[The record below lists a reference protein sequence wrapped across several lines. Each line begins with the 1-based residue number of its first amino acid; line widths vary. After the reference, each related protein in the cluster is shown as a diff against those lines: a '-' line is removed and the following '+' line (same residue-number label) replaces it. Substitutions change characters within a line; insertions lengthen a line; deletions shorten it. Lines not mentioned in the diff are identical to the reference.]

1 MTNFFQNKKF
11 HIIFIS
17 ILSLNYI
24 LPLIFFGKVSLFWHD
39 TLDSEI
45 PSNYVLGSV
54 LGGNFESIK
63 ILLNGEIKIEYLR
76 RLFQPFS
83 IFYTIFNLEL
93 AYWII
98 DILVRLTSYFSFYI
112 LAKKISKDKLIS
124 CLLAALY
131 VGFNLRSQDGFGIAI
146 MPYIIYLISFK
157 PKIKYRD
164 FLIVFFFGIN
174 TDFATCIPQ
183 IPALVLISFI
193 LNKNEIKNFYY
204 NCFFIILIFTVSIT
218 LSNSNLIYAQLGEID
233 FHRSAFNYESLP
245 FIKNI
250 YFFIEE
256 LIFLPVRLDWTLLK
270 VLPGFI
276 IFTPILII
284 TFIRMKKKELLI
296 IFLIIF
302 ITLIAFL
309 CRAEFFV
316 NIRNSIGGLFKSF
329 HFEYIYWAV
338 PMLYLVLT
346 SIILSNKNKFS
357 TFLKVICFS
366 SLIFM
371 QINTSITPFIKKNFL
386 SNGDYR
392 NIYTFKDYYM
402 YDDYTLIKNFVG
414 EQRVMTIG
422 FDPMIAVVN
431 EIKVI
436 DGFHNIYPLK
446 YKLQFRKI
454 IEKELEKNSEL
465 KKYYD
470 NYGNRVYAFVNEPNN
485 IDLDFSEAKKI
496 GAEFVISKYKINL
509 TELEFISDQFK
520 NKIFLYQIK

>member
-24 LPLIFFGKVSLFWHD
+24 LPLIFFGKITLFWHD

-45 PSNYVLGSV
+45 PSNYVLGSF
-54 LGGNFESIK
+54 LGGNLESIK

-83 IFYTIFNLEL
+83 IFYSIFNLEL

-124 CLLAALY
+124 CLLAAVY

-146 MPYIIYLISFK
+146 MPYIVYLISFK

-164 FLIVFFFGIN
+164 FFIVFFFGIN

-183 IPALVLISFI
+183 IPALVLVSFI
-193 LNKNEIKNFYY
+193 LNKNEIKNFYT
-204 NCFFIILIFTVSIT
+204 NCFFIILIFVASIT
-218 LSNSNLIYAQLGEID
+218 LSNANLIYAQLGEID
-233 FHRSAFNYESLP
+233 FHRSAFFYESLP
-245 FIKNI
+245 FLKNI
-250 YFFIEE
+250 FAFIEE
-256 LIFLPVRLDWTLLK
+256 LFFIPLRLDWTLAK
-270 VLPGFI
+270 VFPAFI
-276 IFTPILII
+276 IFLSI
-284 TFIRMKKKELLI
+284 FIVVVARMERKELEI
-296 IFLIIF
+296 IFLILLINVITF
-302 ITLIAFL
+302 ITRTEL
-309 CRAEFFV
+309 FV
-316 NIRNSIGGLFKSF
+316 NLRNSTSGLFKSF
-329 HFEYIYWAV
+329 HFEYVHWVV
-338 PMLYLVLT
+338 PMLYLILITVV
-346 SIILSNKNKFS
+346 LSNKNKFTS
-357 TFLKVICFS
+357 FIKIMCFS
-366 SLIFM
+366 SLFLF
-371 QINTSITPFIKKNFL
+371 QINSSVIPFVKKNFL

-392 NIYTFKDYYM
+392 NMYTFKDYYM
-402 YDDYTLIKNFVG
+402 YDDYTLIKKFVG
-414 EQRVMTIG
+414 EKRVMTIG

-454 IEKELEKNSEL
+454 IEKELENNSEL

-509 TELEFISDQFK
+509 TELEFISDRFK